1 MCEGNNCGKHI
12 FASNSRCTFCNEPK
26 PASAESADELFVRLE
41 TWNPAEP
48 TPKAAPTPTTTTT
61 TTGDHV
67 PSTTAPVSMSMEA
80 SATVNGGEVVD
91 EEAPRRGEEE

>member
-41 TWNPAEP
+41 TWNPADP
-48 TPKAAPTPTTTTT
+48 TPKATRTPTTTVVV
-61 TTGDHV
+61 TGV

>member
-48 TPKAAPTPTTTTT
+48 TPKATPTPTTTT